1 MRRRDI
7 DRTGERT
14 RVIPAAMIVSGL
26 LLIALVLALPDHA
39 SRAAPSRHIAAPFAR
54 AVVTIPSLTPQRHV
68 PKSFL
73 GLSTEYWTLPVYA
86 RHLGVA
92 KRVLSVLRVR
102 GDGPLLLR
110 IGGDSA
116 DHVDWDPRGRALPPW
131 QFAVTRRWLS
141 DTRRLV
147 EATRLPLILD
157 LNLLTSSPPA
167 AAQWARIALHT
178 LPRRS
183 VVALEI
189 GNEPDIYDRTWWRAV
204 VARSGASVRVLPRDL
219 TSAGYVRDFNAYSRR
234 LAQIAPDVP
243 LAGPALAN
251 PGVHDWW
258 IARLLHGPHLGLGL
272 ITAHRYPFGACSPPW
287 ARNHPTIARILSARA
302 TAGMARSVDGG
313 VELAHRAG
321 LPFRLTELNS
331 VTCGGLRGVS
341 NAFATALWAPDA
353 LFQLLRAGVDGVNI
367 HVREYV
373 HVRGFAINAPFALSD
388 RGLQARPLLYGL
400 ILFDRMLGPNAR
412 LLHAQVTVRPR
423 LHLEAWA
430 VRVRG
435 RTHVLLIDKAKRAV
449 RVSVHVPGQ
458 GPATLER
465 MLAPSASATSGVTLA
480 GQRLTATGAWAGRP
494 VIARIR
500 PGPRGYRLTIPP
512 SSVALLSVR

>member
-1 MRRRDI
+1 MWRRGSDKT
-7 DRTGERT
+7 DERT
-14 RVIPAAMIVSGL
+14 RVISAAMILSGL
-26 LLIALVLALPDHA
+26 LLIAVVLALPDRT
-39 SRAAPSRHIAAPFAR
+39 SRAAPSQNSAPLFAR
-54 AVVTIPSLTPQRHV
+54 AVVTIPSLTPQRRV

-86 RHLGVA
+86 RHLGLA
-92 KRVLSVLRVR
+92 ERVLSLLRVR

-116 DHVDWDPRGRALPPW
+116 DHSEWDPRGRVLPPW
-131 QFAVTRRWLS
+131 QFGVTPRWLA

-147 EATRLPLILD
+147 EATRLRLILD
-157 LNLLTSSPPA
+157 LNLLTSSPRA
-167 AAQWARIALHT
+167 AADWARIALHA

-204 VARSGASVRVLPRDL
+204 VARSGGSVRLLPRDL

-234 LAQIAPDVP
+234 LVRIAPDIP

-251 PGVHDWW
+251 PGVHDRW
-258 IARLLHGPHLGLGL
+258 IARLLRGPHPGLGL

-287 ARNHPTIARILSARA
+287 APNHPTIARILSARGSA
-302 TAGMARSVDGG
+302 KMARSVEGG
-313 VELAHRAG
+313 VALAHRAG

-331 VTCGGLRGVS
+331 VSCGGLRGVS

-353 LFQLLRAGVDGVNI
+353 LFQLLRAGVDGVNL

-373 HVRGFAINAPFALSD
+373 RVRGFAINAPFALSD

-412 LLHAQVTVRPR
+412 LLRAQVTAGPG
-423 LHLEAWA
+423 LQLEAWA

-435 RTHVLLIDKAKRAV
+435 RTHVLLIDKANRAV
-449 RVSVHVPGQ
+449 RVSVRVPGR

-465 MLAPSASATSGVTLA
+465 LLAPTIRATSGVTLA
-480 GQRLTATGAWAGRP
+480 GQYLTPAGTWAGRP
-494 VIARIR
+494 VIDRIR
-500 PGPRGYRLTIPP
+500 PGPRSYRLTIPP
-512 SSVALLSVR
+512 SSAALLSLR

>member
-1 MRRRDI
+1 
-7 DRTGERT
+7 
-14 RVIPAAMIVSGL
+14 MIVSGL
-26 LLIALVLALPDHA
+26 LLIGLVLALPDHT
-39 SRAAPSRHIAAPFAR
+39 SRAAAGKHRAAPFAR
-54 AVVTIPSLTPQRHV
+54 ATVTIPSLTPQRRV

-92 KRVLSVLRVR
+92 ERVLSLLRVR
-102 GDGPLLLR
+102 GDGPALLR

-116 DHVDWDPRGRALPPW
+116 DHTDWDPRGRPLPPW
-131 QFAVTRRWLS
+131 QFGLTRRWLS

-147 EATRLPLILD
+147 EAARLRLILD
-157 LNLLTSSPPA
+157 LNLLTSSSRA

-178 LPRRS
+178 LPRHS
-183 VVALEI
+183 VAALEI

-204 VARSGASVRVLPRDL
+204 VARSGASVRVLPPDL

-234 LAQIAPDVP
+234 LVRIAPDIP

-258 IARLLHGPHLGLGL
+258 IARLLHGPHPGLGL

-287 ARNHPTIARILSARA
+287 APNHPTIARILSARA
-302 TAGMARSVDGG
+302 TAGMARSVEAA
-313 VELAHRAG
+313 VKLAHRAG

-412 LLHAQVTVRPR
+412 LLHAQVAVRPS

-435 RTHVLLIDKAKRAV
+435 RTRVLLIDKANRAV
-449 RVSVHVPGQ
+449 RVSVRVPGR

-465 MLAPSASATSGVTLA
+465 LLAPTIRATSGVTLA
-480 GQRLTATGAWAGRP
+480 GQHLTTAGTWAGRP
-494 VIARIR
+494 VIDRVG
-500 PGPRGYRLTIPP
+500 PSPRGYRLTIPP
-512 SSVALLSVR
+512 GSAALLSVR